1 MATVAEMLVADVEPE
16 TTTRALEGLEAEP
29 TSPAAID
36 AWHIV
41 MVDCPVCGGTH
52 CPGTVDDPGC

>member
-1 MATVAEMLVADVEPE
+1 MAIVAERLVADVEPE
-16 TTTRALEGLEAEP
+16 TDTRALERLEAEP

-41 MVDCPVCGGTH
+41 MVDCPVCGATH
-52 CPGTVDDPGC
+52 CPGTDDDPGC